1 MDKIKQNKKLLLL
14 TVVVLLAA
22 MAAVAVI
29 CNIYIQKKSTSGQ
42 YQPLGEVNLIV
53 ATDLHYLS
61 PALTDHG
68 SFFMEMAE
76 NGDGKTLVY
85 TEELT
90 EAFVS
95 GVIERKPDAMIL
107 TGDLTFNGEK
117 KSHEDLAKKL
127 KRVEDAGIPVLVLS
141 GNHDLNNKR
150 AASYTE
156 DSYTY
161 VDSISAEEFEEV
173 YGDFGFK
180 EAQAKDSA
188 SSSYIYELV
197 PGLRILMLDVNGVK
211 ETCRVPEETLEWI
224 EGQLQKAQRKGCRV
238 LAFSHQNL
246 MKHSM
251 FDGGYV
257 IKNSADVL
265 KLYRKYGA
273 VVNFTGHLHIQHVEE
288 QDGVWEI
295 ATSALPVS
303 PCQYGE
309 VHLTDETLS
318 YETKRTEVSPWIE
331 DFDTYAKDFF
341 IKTSYRQAMAELYQ
355 VRDEKQKEK
364 MASYFAELNYAY
376 FAGKLDEIK
385 ADEELEREW
394 KETGSFI
401 GIYIESILREK
412 RESQNTVKINF
423 PGLA

>member
-1 MDKIKQNKKLLLL
+1 MDKIKQNKKLFLL
-14 TVVVLLAA
+14 TVVILLAA
-22 MAAVAVI
+22 IAAAVI
-29 CNIYIQKKSTSGQ
+29 FGIYIQKKSAPVQ

-61 PALTDHG
+61 PELTDHG

-76 NGDGKTLVY
+76 SGDGKTLVY
-85 TEELT
+85 AEELT

-95 GVIERKPDAMIL
+95 GVIERKPDALIL

-127 KRVEDAGIPVLVLS
+127 KKVEDAGIPVLVLS

-156 DSYTY
+156 DSYAY

-173 YGDFGFK
+173 YGGFGFE

-188 SSSYIYELV
+188 TSSYIYELV
-197 PGLRILMLDVNGVK
+197 PGLRILMLDVNGTEEK
-211 ETCRVPEETLEWI
+211 CRVPETTLEWI
-224 EGQLQKAQRKGCRV
+224 EGQLQKAQRKDCRV

-265 KLYRKYGA
+265 KLYRKYGT

-288 QDGVWEI
+288 HDGVWEI

-309 VHLTDETLS
+309 VRLTDETLS
-318 YETKRTEVSPWIE
+318 YETRPAEVSPWIE

-341 IKTSYRQAMAELYQ
+341 IETGCRQAMAELYM
-355 VRDEKQKEK
+355 VRDEKKKEE
-364 MASYFAELNYAY
+364 MAAYFAELNYAY
-376 FAGKLDEIK
+376 FAGRLDEIK
-385 ADEELEREW
+385 RDEELEREW

-401 GIYIESILREK
+401 GTYIESILKEK
-412 RESQNTVKINF
+412 RESQNAVKINF